1 MNYVRSLWIL
11 HCRGWCPICPSF
23 PGSDKTATGMLS
35 QWHSW
40 GKPVPQFVCCGVSH
54 LEASEDNGRRGEE
67 TVIQLGMKSMF
78 AEWTQKTPEKPK
90 EELFQ
95 TRLEICT
102 KNYQF
107 SRQQNN
113 WHDSISTLFHNLL
126 VLLLI
131 TFTLL
136 LLLTFLS
143 APAVSC
149 YFTMLHFHLLPPF
162 PGAKPKLNCTPQAT
176 W

>member
-1 MNYVRSLWIL
+1 MRS
-11 HCRGWCPICPSF
+11 
-23 PGSDKTATGMLS
+23 
-35 QWHSW
+35 
-40 GKPVPQFVCCGVSH
+40 V
-54 LEASEDNGRRGEE
+54 
-67 TVIQLGMKSMF
+67 F
-78 AEWTQKTPEKPK
+78 AEWTQITSQKPK

-95 TRLEICT
+95 TRLEIYT

-107 SRQQNN
+107 WRQQNN

-149 YFTMLHFHLLPPF
+149 YFTVLRFHLLPPF
-162 PGAKPKLNCTPQAT
+162 PAAQQKHNWIAPHRPPDKSISYSQFCLVKFCIFMLCPVSRSLIIKITARPTPFWCSCFSAT
-176 W
+176 QFNSGTTGWWSVS